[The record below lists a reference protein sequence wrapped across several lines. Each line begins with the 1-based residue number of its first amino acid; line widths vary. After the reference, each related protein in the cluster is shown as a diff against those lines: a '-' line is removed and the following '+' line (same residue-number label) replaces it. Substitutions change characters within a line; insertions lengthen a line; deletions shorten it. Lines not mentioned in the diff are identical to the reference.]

1 MSLYYKKRRRK
12 IFFIFL
18 ILSILSFLFYFI
30 FFQFSPLFYDLST
43 DKVYAIVFEIIN
55 QSIFDNLEDIGNNS
69 LIQYQ
74 YNNEGE
80 INAVNA
86 NVVIMNKLNN
96 EISTEI
102 IQKLSALEDIYVQIP
117 LGSIFGLNFIAGIG
131 PQVPIKIVPLNTFS
145 TEYRTE
151 FTSSG
156 INQTRHKM
164 YIKINCDV
172 NVLTNISS
180 EIQTIDIE
188 VPIAETIIVGNVPST
203 YFELGQQT
211 SLMEENN

>member
-1 MSLYYKKRRRK
+1 MPLYYKKKRKK
-12 IFFIFL
+12 IFLFFSIFITIL
-18 ILSILSFLFYFI
+18 IIFYFI
-30 FFQFSPLFYDLST
+30 FFKFSPIFYDLST
-43 DKVYAIVFEIIN
+43 DKVYSIVFEIIN
-55 QSIFDNLEDIGNNS
+55 QSIYDNLENMGNNS

-74 YNNEGE
+74 YNNAGE

-86 NVVIMNKLNN
+86 NVVIMNQLNN

-102 IQKLSALEDIYVQIP
+102 IQKLSALENIYVQIP
-117 LGSIFGLNFIAGIG
+117 LGSIFGMNFIAGIG
-131 PQVPIKIVPLNTFS
+131 PKIPIKIVPLNTFN

-156 INQTRHKM
+156 INQTRHKV

-172 NVLTNISS
+172 NVLSNISS

-188 VPIAETIIVGNVPST
+188 VPIAETIIIGNVPST
-203 YFELGQQT
+203 YFESGKQT
-211 SLMEENN
+211 ALIEKIN